1 MTDVRNRAVVLQAF
15 EQFAAGNVE
24 SLRTVIREDFIE
36 HSPGNPSGRD
46 AFMAFLAA
54 APVAGAKLTLKRLIA
69 ADDYVVV
76 HYRMDPPGQPALA
89 VVDIWRL
96 EDGQVVEHWDV
107 VQPVPDPAE
116 LPHGMF

>member
-15 EQFAAGNVE
+15 EQFAAGDVE

-46 AFMAFLAA
+46 AFLAFLSA
-54 APVAGAKLTLKRLIA
+54 APVAEARLTLKRLIA
-69 ADDYVVV
+69 DDDYVVV
-76 HYRMDPPGQPALA
+76 HYRMDPPDQPALA

-96 EDGQVVEHWDV
+96 EDGHVVEHWDV
-107 VQPVPDPAE
+107 VQPVSDPADV
-116 LPHGMF
+116 PHGMF